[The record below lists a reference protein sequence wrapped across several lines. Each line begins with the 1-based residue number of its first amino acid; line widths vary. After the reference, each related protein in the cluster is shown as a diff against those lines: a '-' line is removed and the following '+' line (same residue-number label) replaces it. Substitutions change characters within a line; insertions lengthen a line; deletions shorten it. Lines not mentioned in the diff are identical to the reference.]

1 MSVTLNDVEHI
12 ARLAKLSFGDEEK
25 KSFTEQFNQ
34 ILAYVET
41 LNELDT
47 EDVAP
52 TTHIGDQID
61 GLRTDKIRSGLS
73 RDEALKNAPRV
84 HGGFFSVPK
93 VIGPSDA
100 S

>member
-25 KSFTEQFNQ
+25 KSLTEQFNQ
-34 ILAYVET
+34 ILTYVET

-47 EDVAP
+47 EDIAP
-52 TTHIGDQID
+52 TTHIGDQTD
-61 GLRTDKIRSGLS
+61 GLRADTAHSGLS
-73 RDEALKNAPRV
+73 RDEALKTAPRI

-93 VIGPSDA
+93 VIGSSDA